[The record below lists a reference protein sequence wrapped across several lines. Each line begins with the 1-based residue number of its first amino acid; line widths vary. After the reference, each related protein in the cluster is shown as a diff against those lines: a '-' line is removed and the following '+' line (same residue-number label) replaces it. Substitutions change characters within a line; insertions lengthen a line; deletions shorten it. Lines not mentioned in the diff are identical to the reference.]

1 MPTDAAPAWFTDGL
15 ADPPS
20 VGRVTVDGAGINYL
34 AWGDRAAPPMVLVH
48 GGAAHARWWEA
59 IAPLLQ
65 HHHRVLAIDL
75 SGHGDS
81 DRRPVYSADRWAEE
95 VLAVASD
102 GGSGEPPVV
111 IGHSMGGFVTVVAA
125 ARYGPQLD
133 GAMVL
138 DAPIR
143 RPDPESREGRGGRMF
158 RSPKTYPDLET
169 AIEHFHLVPPQP
181 CDNTWLVDHIAR
193 RSLRE
198 TADGWMWKFD
208 PAVFTS
214 REGPGSAEAYAD
226 ALAAA
231 SCRIAIVNGARS
243 HIVDQEVRSYMAEL
257 LAGSP
262 AAVAGVPF
270 VEVPEAHHHLIL
282 DQPLAVVTAIR
293 AVLASWQPV
302 GEPPAQVRPSPQ
314 RSTTSAA
321 AHGSLHG
328 PGTDIPG

>member
-1 MPTDAAPAWFTDGL
+1 MTTDTAPTWFTDGL
-15 ADPPS
+15 MVSADE
-20 VGRVTVDGAGINYL
+20 GRVTVDGAVIHYL
-34 AWGDRAAPPMVLVH
+34 AWGEPAAPPMVLVH

-59 IAPLLQ
+59 IAPQLQ
-65 HHHRVLAIDL
+65 QHHRVLAIDL

-81 DRRPVYSADRWAEE
+81 DRRSVYSADRWAEE
-95 VLAVASD
+95 VLAVASE

-111 IGHSMGGFVTVVAA
+111 VGHSMGGFVTVVAA
-125 ARYGPQLD
+125 ARYGALLD

-143 RPDPESREGRGGRMF
+143 RPDPESSEGRGGRMF
-158 RSPKTYPDLET
+158 RSPKTYPDLEM
-169 AIEHFHLVPPQP
+169 AVGHFHLVPPQA
-181 CDNTWLVDHIAR
+181 CANGWLVDHIAR
-193 RSLRE
+193 RSLRQ
-198 TADGWMWKFD
+198 TDDGWMWKFD

-214 REGPGSAEAYAD
+214 REGPGSAEAYGD

-231 SCRIAIVNGARS
+231 SCRIAIVNGERS
-243 HIVDQEVRSYMAEL
+243 DIVDQEVRSYMAEL

-293 AVLASWQPV
+293 AVLATWQPV
-302 GEPPAQVRPSPQ
+302 GEPPATVRAP
-314 RSTTSAA
+314 T
-321 AHGSLHG
+321 
-328 PGTDIPG
+328 